1 VDDVRGSLITK
12 KESKMTKSITVKIVN
27 VYGNERIYP
36 VCDIAHSF
44 SFIANTKTLS
54 RADIKHIK
62 DIGFEIV
69 VEGPTL

>member
-1 VDDVRGSLITK
+1 
-12 KESKMTKSITVKIVN
+12 MTKSITVKIVN

-62 DIGFEIV
+62 DIG
-69 VEGPTL
+69 